1 MVVRLKY
8 ENYNCYEIISSTVI
22 QLNNISSRAL
32 LPCDEMKLRGIYK
45 RVTKVKV
52 HIVPVVEIARK

>member
-8 ENYNCYEIISSTVI
+8 ENYNWYEIISSTVI
-22 QLNNISSRAL
+22 QLNNISSR
-32 LPCDEMKLRGIYK
+32 PCDEMKLRGIYK
-45 RVTKVKV
+45 SVTKVKV